1 MQAENIR
8 LMEEL
13 KEMAEQNKLKK
24 SMIERQKLEINTLRE
39 ENQQLNVKNGKFAN
53 DFKVISMTVQQIEVM
68 QQQIFNLKKENE
80 SLRQELNAKMYK
92 VCMK

>member
-24 SMIERQKLEINTLRE
+24 SMIERQKLEINSFRE

-80 SLRQELNAKMYK
+80 SLRQELNAKMCK

>member
-24 SMIERQKLEINTLRE
+24 SMTKRQKLEINTLRE
-39 ENQQLNVKNGKFAN
+39 ENQQLNVKNGKFTN
-53 DFKVISMTVQQIEVM
+53 GFEVISMTVQQIEVM
-68 QQQIFNLKKENE
+68 KQQIFNLKKGERV
-80 SLRQELNAKMYK
+80 SKAGA
-92 VCMK
+92 

>member
-92 VCMK
+92 ACMK